1 MGTSEVLE
9 RKKTRRLSHTVS
21 CQITIERAVK
31 RIFSSYDLIH
41 MLLKIFLSN

>member
-9 RKKTRRLSHTVS
+9 RKKPRRLLHTVS

-31 RIFSSYDLIH
+31 RILRNKSKDDT
-41 MLLKIFLSN
+41 KIYF